1 MTGGQGMIETDESVR
16 GLLQRID
23 ELQLETTG
31 RFLHQNG
38 ELLPW

>member
-1 MTGGQGMIETDESVR
+1 VS
-16 GLLQRID
+16 GLLSRID

-38 ELLPW
+38 DTLPW

>member
-1 MTGGQGMIETDESVR
+1 MTGGQGMIGAQESVR

-23 ELQLETTG
+23 ELRVETTG

-38 ELLPW
+38 DVLPW